1 MKIKIALLLSCFV
14 TQLLFSVAFAQ
25 PLDISGKITN
35 KASGE
40 ALVGAS
46 ITVKGTSSGAIT
58 DATGAFQIKVPGIGS
73 VLVITY
79 IGMIDQEVPVTS
91 ATESMSVQLEPRAN
105 SLNEVVVVGY
115 GTQKRSAVTGS
126 VSSVR
131 AKDLESMPVSRIEQ
145 SLQGRISGVTIAQ
158 SSGAPGAASTVRIRG
173 ITSINNSNPLYIV
186 DGVPIDIGGVDY
198 LNQYDIESIE
208 VLKDAASAAIYGT
221 RAAGGVILITTKKGK
236 GGALHVNYNGYYGV
250 QSPEKKLDL
259 LNAEQYATL
268 MNEASLNA
276 GGPIKFPNPAA
287 LGKGTDW
294 QDLIFNTSAK
304 VQDHEISI
312 SGGTDK
318 STFYTSAGFYKQEG
332 IVTTSISNYERL
344 TFRLN
349 SSHKLSSWVTFG
361 ENLGYSYI
369 KSHGSLNTNSE
380 LGGPLGSAIN
390 LDPLTPSV
398 VTDIA
403 SQPNAQEYIN
413 NSLYTVKDANGNPYG
428 ISPYVGQDMANPLA
442 YEQTQQGNFGWSHNI
457 VTNAYLELKPTPIP
471 GLQFRSNI
479 GAKLAFYGNES
490 FTPLYYMS
498 ATRLNTVSN
507 GYFRQNSQG
516 LIWNWDNT
524 LSYTRSYKD
533 HNFTALVGMGVQEN
547 SASGVNNNASGLPV
561 TTFDD
566 ASMNWSLPA
575 ANRIG
580 GGYENQPYRLVS
592 YFGRLNYD
600 YKGRYLATAILR
612 ADGSTR
618 FGSNNR
624 FGYFPSVS
632 LGWVPTKE
640 NFWPKNDIV
649 NYLKIRGSYG
659 KNGNDQSLSDFQYVS
674 TVGGG
679 FNYTFGENALT
690 TGYAPNAPANPD
702 LKWEETSQSDLG
714 FDATLLKNFTLT
726 FDYFVKK
733 TSGMLLQVKIPG
745 YVGASGN
752 PYGNVADL
760 EAKGVDMELGYNRK
774 FGEVFV
780 NFKGN
785 ASYVTNTI
793 TNIGLNDYLT
803 GATFQSS
810 AYEIER
816 TAVGHPLN
824 SFYGFKTLGI
834 FQTQAD
840 VNSYVG
846 KNGALIQP
854 NAKPGDFIW
863 ADLNGDG
870 KITGD
875 DRTYIGNSIP
885 NWTFGFTASAAWK
898 NFDMTVFGVGV
909 AGNKVFQGLRRLDI
923 LMANWTT
930 QALGRWTGPG
940 TSNDF
945 PRLSTS
951 DPNGNFNNPSGFYL
965 TDGSY
970 FRIKNLQIGYTL
982 PQNLLAKYGV
992 QRLRVYFSANNL
1004 VTFTKYSGYDPEI
1017 GGSSYSIDRGVYPQA
1032 RTFMFGVNLGF

>member
-1 MKIKIALLLSCFV
+1 MKAKIALLLSCFV
-14 TQLLFSVAFAQ
+14 MQLLFSVAFAQ
-25 PLDISGKITN
+25 ALDISGKITN

-46 ITVKGTSSGAIT
+46 VTVKGTSSGAIT
-58 DATGAFQIKVPGIGS
+58 DATGSFQIKVPGIGS

-79 IGMIDQEVPVTS
+79 IGMIDQEVPVKS
-91 ATESMSVQLEPRAN
+91 ATESISVQLEPRAN

-158 SSGAPGAASTVRIRG
+158 SSGAPGASSTVRIRG

-186 DGVPIDIGGVDY
+186 DGVPIDIGGIDF

-236 GGALHVNYNGYYGV
+236 AGTLHIGYNGYYGV

-268 MNEASLNA
+268 RNEASLNA
-276 GGPIKFPNPAA
+276 GGPIIFANPAA

-294 QDLIFNTSAK
+294 QEQIFNNSAA
-304 VQDHEISI
+304 VQDHEINI
-312 SGGTDK
+312 SGGNDK
-318 STFYTSAGFYKQEG
+318 STFYTSAGFYSQDG
-332 IVTTSISNYERL
+332 IVTTSISNYKRL

-349 SSHKLSSWVTFG
+349 SSIKLAKWLTFG

-380 LGGPLGSAIN
+380 FGGPLSSAVN
-390 LDPLTPSV
+390 LDPLTPAI

-403 SQPNAQEYIN
+403 SQPNAIEYNN
-413 NSLYTVKDANGNPYG
+413 NSLYTVKDPYGNPYG
-428 ISPYVGQDMANPLA
+428 ISYYVGQEMTNPLG
-442 YEQTQQGNFGWSHNI
+442 YVQTQQGNFGWSHNI
-457 VTNAYLELKPTPIP
+457 VTNAYLEVKPIQ
-471 GLQFRSNI
+471 GLQFRSSI

-490 FTPLYYMS
+490 FTPLFYLS
-498 ATRLNTVSN
+498 STNKNTVQNS
-507 GYFRQNSQG
+507 YFRQNSQG

-524 LSYTRSYKD
+524 VAYSKVYGD
-533 HNFTALVGMGVQEN
+533 HNFTALAGMGVQEN
-547 SASGVNNNASGLPV
+547 SASGVNNTAQGLPV
-561 TTFDD
+561 TTFGD
-566 ASMNWSLPA
+566 ASMNWSIPA

-600 YKGRYLATAILR
+600 YKGKYLFTGILR

-624 FGYFPSVS
+624 FGYFPSASV
-632 LGWVPTKE
+632 GWIPTKE
-640 NFWPKNDIV
+640 DFWPKNDVV
-649 NYLKIRGSYG
+649 NYLKVRGSFG
-659 KNGNDQSLSDFQYVS
+659 KNGNDQSLADFQYVS

-702 LKWEETSQSDLG
+702 LKWEETSQTDFG

-752 PYGNVADL
+752 PFGNVADL
-760 EAKGVDMELGYNRK
+760 EAKGVDIELGYNRK
-774 FGEVFV
+774 IGQVNV
-780 NFKGN
+780 NFRGN
-785 ASYVTNTI
+785 VSYVTNTI

-803 GATFQSS
+803 GATFQAS

-834 FQTQAD
+834 FQTQSD
-840 VNSYVG
+840 VNNYLG
-846 KNGALIQP
+846 KSGTPIQP

-863 ADLNGDG
+863 ADLDGDG
-870 KITGD
+870 QITGA

-898 NFDMTVFGVGV
+898 NFDMTVFATGVS
-909 AGNKVFQGLRRLDI
+909 GNKVFQGLRRLDI
-923 LMANWTT
+923 LTANWTT
-930 QALGRWTGPG
+930 EALGRWTGAG

-945 PRLSTS
+945 PRLSNS
-951 DPNGNFNNPSGFYL
+951 DPNGNFTKPSAFYL
-965 TDGSY
+965 SDGSY
-970 FRIKNLQIGYTL
+970 FRIKNLQIGYTI
-982 PQNLLAKYGV
+982 PAQLLTKYGV
-992 QRLRVYFSANNL
+992 QRLRVYVSTNNL
-1004 VTFTKYSGYDPEI
+1004 VTFTKYSGFDPEI
-1017 GGSSYSIDRGVYPQA
+1017 GGASYSIDRGVYPQA
-1032 RTFMFGVNLGF
+1032 RAFLFGVNLGF

>member
-1 MKIKIALLLSCFV
+1 MKVKIALLLSCFV
-14 TQLLFSVAFAQ
+14 MQLLFSDAFAQ
-25 PLDISGKITN
+25 SFDVSGKITN

-46 ITVKGTSSGAIT
+46 ITVKGLTTGVIT
-58 DATGAFQIKVPGIGS
+58 DATGNFQIKVPGVGS

-91 ATESMSVQLEPRAN
+91 AAASLSVQLEPRAN

-115 GTQKRSAVTGS
+115 GTQKRSSVTGS

-158 SSGAPGAASTVRIRG
+158 SSGAPGASSTVRIRG

-186 DGVPIDIGGVDY
+186 DGVPIDIGGIDY

-221 RAAGGVILITTKKGK
+221 RAAGGVILITTKKGRS
-236 GGALHVNYNGYYGV
+236 GTLHISYNGYYGV

-268 MNEASLNA
+268 RNEASLNS
-276 GGPIKFPNPAA
+276 GGPIIFSNPAA

-294 QDLIFNTSAK
+294 QEQIFNNSAQ
-304 VQDHEISI
+304 VQDHEIGI
-312 SGGTDK
+312 SGGNDK
-318 STFYTSAGFYKQEG
+318 STFYTSAGYFSQEG
-332 IVTTSISNYERL
+332 IVTTSISNYKRL

-349 SSHKLSSWVTFG
+349 SSYKLAKWLTFG

-380 LGGPLGSAIN
+380 FGGPLSSAVN
-390 LDPLTPSV
+390 LDPLTPAI

-403 SQPNAQEYIN
+403 SQPNAVEYNN
-413 NSLYTVKDANGNPYG
+413 NSLYTVKDPYGNPYG
-428 ISPYVGQDMANPLA
+428 ISYYVGQEMTNPLG
-442 YEQTQQGNFGWSHNI
+442 YVQTQQGNYGWSHNI
-457 VTNAYLELKPTPIP
+457 VTNAYLEVKPIQ
-471 GLQFRSNI
+471 GLQFRSSI

-490 FTPLYYMS
+490 FTPLYYLS
-498 ATRLNTVSN
+498 ATSKNTVQNS
-507 GYFRQNSQG
+507 YFRQNSQG

-524 LSYTRSYKD
+524 ISYTRSYKA
-533 HNFTALVGMGVQEN
+533 HNFTALAGMGVQEN
-547 SASGVNNNASGLPV
+547 SASGVNNTAQGLPV
-561 TTFDD
+561 TTFGD
-566 ASMNWSLPA
+566 ASMNWNIPA

-600 YKGRYLATAILR
+600 YKGKYLATAILR

-640 NFWPKNDIV
+640 NFWPENDIV
-649 NYLKIRGSYG
+649 NTLKIRGSYG

-674 TVGGG
+674 TVSGG

-702 LKWEETSQSDLG
+702 LKWEETSQTDLG
-714 FDATLLKNFTLT
+714 FDATLVKHFTLT

-760 EAKGVDMELGYNRK
+760 EGKGVDIELGYNRK
-774 FGEVFV
+774 IGEVNV
-780 NFKGN
+780 NFRGN
-785 ASYVTNTI
+785 VSYVTNTI

-803 GATFQSS
+803 GATFQAS

-824 SFYGFKTLGI
+824 SFYGFKTMGI

-846 KNGALIQP
+846 KSGTPIQP
-854 NAKPGDFIW
+854 GAKPGDFIW

-870 KITGD
+870 QITGD

-885 NWTFGFTASAAWK
+885 NWSFGFTATAAWK
-898 NFDMTVFGVGV
+898 NFDMTLFATGVE
-909 AGNKVFQGLRRLDI
+909 GNKVFQGLRRLDI
-923 LMANWTT
+923 LTANWTT
-930 QALGRWTGPG
+930 EALGRWTGAG

-945 PRLSTS
+945 PRLSNS
-951 DPNGNFNNPSGFYL
+951 DPNGNFTKPSAFYL
-965 TDGSY
+965 SDGSY
-970 FRIKNLQIGYTL
+970 FRIKNLQIGYTI
-982 PQNLLAKYGV
+982 PTQLLTKYGV
-992 QRLRVYFSANNL
+992 DRLRIYFSANNL
-1004 VTFTKYSGYDPEI
+1004 VTFTKYSGFDPEI

-1032 RTFMFGVNLGF
+1032 RAFLFGVNLGF

>member
-1 MKIKIALLLSCFV
+1 S
-14 TQLLFSVAFAQ
+14 
-25 PLDISGKITN
+25 
-35 KASGE
+35 
-40 ALVGAS
+40 
-46 ITVKGTSSGAIT
+46 
-58 DATGAFQIKVPGIGS
+58 
-73 VLVITY
+73 
-79 IGMIDQEVPVTS
+79 
-91 ATESMSVQLEPRAN
+91 
-105 SLNEVVVVGY
+105 
-115 GTQKRSAVTGS
+115 
-126 VSSVR
+126 
-131 AKDLESMPVSRIEQ
+131 
-145 SLQGRISGVTIAQ
+145 
-158 SSGAPGAASTVRIRG
+158 STVSIRG
-173 ITSINNSNPLYIV
+173 LTSINNSNPLYIV
-186 DGVPIDIGGVDY
+186 DGVPIDIGGIDY

-221 RAAGGVILITTKKGK
+221 RAAGGVILITTKKGRS
-236 GGALHVNYNGYYGV
+236 GALHINYNGYYGV
-250 QSPEKKLDL
+250 QSPEKRLDL

-268 MNEASLNA
+268 RNEASLNA
-276 GGPIKFPNPAA
+276 GGPIIFPNPAA

-294 QDLIFNTSAK
+294 QDLIFNSSAK

-312 SGGTDK
+312 SGGNDK
-318 STFYTSAGFYKQEG
+318 STFYTSAGYYKQEG
-332 IVTTSISNYERL
+332 IVTTSISNYQRM

-349 SSHKLSSWVTFG
+349 SSHKLANWITFG

-369 KSHGSLNTNSE
+369 KSRGSLNTNSE
-380 LGGPLGSAIN
+380 FGGPLSSAIN
-390 LDPLTPSV
+390 LDPITPSV
-398 VTDIA
+398 ITDIA
-403 SQPNAQEYIN
+403 SQPNSIEYNN
-413 NSLYTVKDANGNPYG
+413 NSLYTVKDPYGNPYG
-428 ISPYVGQDMANPLA
+428 ISYYVGQEMTNPLA

-457 VTNAYLELKPTPIP
+457 VTNAYVDLKPIA
-471 GLQFRSNI
+471 GLQFRSSI

-490 FTPLYYMS
+490 FTPLFYLS
-498 ATRLNTVSN
+498 ATNKNTVSN
-507 GYFRQNSQG
+507 SYFRQNSQG

-524 LSYTRSYKD
+524 ISYTRSYKE
-533 HNFTALVGMGVQEN
+533 HNFTGLIGMGVQEN
-547 SASGVNNNASGLPV
+547 SASGVNNTASGLPV
-561 TTFDD
+561 TTFGE
-566 ASMNWSLPA
+566 ASMNWSIPA

-600 YKGRYLATAILR
+600 YKGRYLATGILR

-632 LGWVPTKE
+632 LGWVPTRE
-640 NFWPKNDIV
+640 NFWPKNDVI
-649 NYLKIRGSYG
+649 NYLKVRGSYG
-659 KNGNDQSLSDFQYVS
+659 VNGNDQSLSDFQYVS

-679 FNYTFGENALT
+679 FNYVLGENALT

-702 LKWEETSQSDLG
+702 LKWEETSQTDFG

-726 FDYFVKK
+726 FDYFIKK

-760 EAKGVDMELGYNRK
+760 EAKGVDVELGYNRK
-774 FGEVFV
+774 FGDVDV
-780 NFKGN
+780 NFRGN
-785 ASYVTNTI
+785 VSYVTNTI

-803 GATFQSS
+803 GATFQAS

-846 KNGALIQP
+846 KNGSLIQP

-870 KITGD
+870 KISGD
-875 DRTYIGNSIP
+875 DRTYIGTSIP
-885 NWTFGFTASAAWK
+885 DWSFGFTATAAWK
-898 NFDMTVFGVGV
+898 NFDMTVFGTGV

-923 LMANWTT
+923 LTANWTT
-930 QALGRWTGPG
+930 DAIGRWTGPG

-945 PRLSTS
+945 PRLNTS
-951 DPNGNFNNPSGFYL
+951 DPNGNFTNPSAFYL
-965 TDGSY
+965 SDGSY
-970 FRIKNLQIGYTL
+970 FRIKNLQVGYTI
-982 PQNLLAKYGV
+982 PEPLLMKYGV
-992 QRLRVYFSANNL
+992 QRLTVYFRANNL
-1004 VTFTKYSGYDPEI
+1004 FTFTKYSGFDPEI
-1017 GGSSYSIDRGVYPQA
+1017 GGSSFSIDRCVYPQA
-1032 RTFMFGVNLGF
+1032 RTFLFGVNLGF

>member
-1 MKIKIALLLSCFV
+1 MKVKIALLLSCFV

-25 PLDISGKITN
+25 SLDISGKITN

-46 ITVKGTSSGAIT
+46 LTVKGTSSGAIT
-58 DATGAFQIKVPGIGS
+58 DATGGFQIKVPGIGS

-91 ATESMSVQLEPRAN
+91 ATAFVSVQMEPRAN
-105 SLNEVVVVGY
+105 SLNEVVVIGY
-115 GTQKRSAVTGS
+115 GTQKRAAVTGS
-126 VSSVR
+126 VSSVK

-158 SSGAPGAASTVRIRG
+158 SSGAPGASSTVRIRG

-236 GGALHVNYNGYYGV
+236 AGTLHIGYNGYYGI

-268 MNEASLNA
+268 RNEASMNA
-276 GGPIKFPNPAA
+276 GGPIIFPNPAA

-294 QDLIFNTSAK
+294 QEQIFNNNAA
-304 VQDHEISI
+304 VQDHEINI
-312 SGGTDK
+312 SGGNDK
-318 STFYTSAGFYKQEG
+318 STFYTSAGFYSQDG
-332 IVTTSISNYERL
+332 IVTTSISNYKRL

-349 SSHKLSSWVTFG
+349 SSHKLAKWLTFG

-380 LGGPLGSAIN
+380 FGGPLSSAVN
-390 LDPLTPSV
+390 LDPLTPAI

-403 SQPNAQEYIN
+403 SQPNAIEYN
-413 NSLYTVKDANGNPYG
+413 NNTLYTVKDPYGNPYG
-428 ISPYVGQDMANPLA
+428 ISYYVGQEMTNPLG
-442 YEQTQQGNFGWSHNI
+442 YVQTQQGNYGWSHNI
-457 VTNAYLELKPTPIP
+457 VTNAYLELKPIP
-471 GLQFRSNI
+471 GLQFRSSI

-490 FTPLYYMS
+490 FTPLFYLS
-498 ATRLNTVSN
+498 STNKNTVQNS
-507 GYFRQNSQG
+507 YFRQNSQG

-524 LSYTRSYKD
+524 VAYSKVYGD
-533 HNFTALVGMGVQEN
+533 HNFTALAGMGVQEN
-547 SASGVNNNASGLPV
+547 SASGVNNTAQGLPV
-561 TTFDD
+561 TTFGD
-566 ASMNWSLPA
+566 ASMNWSIPA

-600 YKGRYLATAILR
+600 YKGKYLFTGILR

-624 FGYFPSVS
+624 FGYFPSASV
-632 LGWVPTKE
+632 GWIPTKE
-640 NFWPKNDIV
+640 DFWPKNDIV
-649 NYLKIRGSYG
+649 NYLKVRASFG
-659 KNGNDQSLSDFQYVS
+659 KNGNDQSLADFQYVS

-702 LKWEETSQSDLG
+702 LKWEETSQTDFG
-714 FDATLLKNFTLT
+714 FDAALLKNFTLT
-726 FDYFVKK
+726 FDYFTKK

-752 PYGNVADL
+752 PFGNVADL

-774 FGEVFV
+774 IGEVNV
-780 NFKGN
+780 NFRGN
-785 ASYVTNTI
+785 VSYVTNTI

-803 GATFQSS
+803 GATFQAS

-846 KNGALIQP
+846 KNGTPIQP
-854 NAKPGDFIW
+854 DAKPGDFIW
-863 ADLNGDG
+863 ADLDGDG
-870 KITGD
+870 QITGT

-898 NFDMTVFGVGV
+898 NFDMTVFATGVS
-909 AGNKVFQGLRRLDI
+909 GNKVFQGLRRLDI
-923 LMANWTT
+923 LTANWTT
-930 QALGRWTGPG
+930 QALGRWTGVG

-945 PRLSTS
+945 PRLSNS
-951 DPNGNFNNPSGFYL
+951 DPNGNFTKPSAFYL
-965 TDGSY
+965 SDGSY
-970 FRIKNLQIGYTL
+970 FRIKNLQIGYTI
-982 PQNLLAKYGV
+982 PAQLLTKYGV

-1004 VTFTKYSGYDPEI
+1004 VTFTKYSGFDPEI
-1017 GGSSYSIDRGVYPQA
+1017 GGASYSIDRGVYPQA
-1032 RTFMFGVNLGF
+1032 RGFLFGVNLGF